1 MLGAIKYNLAN
12 LTNFNG
18 RDARQTFWYYV
29 LLIIVARFAASMAV
43 SIPMM
48 AGAIGS
54 AVSAAQQGSDPAAA
68 QAQMM
73 SQMSEFMPR
82 MMWFA
87 LAVGVITALLLVAS
101 FVRRLHDSD
110 LSGWW
115 AALPFALHAYA
126 LSQVPAQMDKAI
138 ALMNSISTSATPP
151 NPMTMMQGQGLMALV
166 TYLPLIIGVI
176 LAVRKSSEGA
186 NRFGDNPVSF

>member
-12 LTNFNG
+12 LANLNG

-29 LLIIVARFAASMAV
+29 LFVVVIRFIASMAI

-48 AGAIGS
+48 AGTIGS
-54 AVSAAQQGSDPAAA
+54 AVASAQQGADPAAA

-73 SQMSEFMPR
+73 GRMTEFLPR
-82 MMWFA
+82 MMWFGIII
-87 LAVGVITALLLVAS
+87 GVITALLLVAS

-115 AALPFALHAYA
+115 AALPLALHGYA
-126 LSQVPAQMDKAI
+126 LSQVPAQMGR
-138 ALMNSISTSATPP
+138 ALEIMSTAGSGTPP
-151 NPMTMMQGQGLMALV
+151 DPMVMMRGQGTMALV
-166 TYLPLIIGVI
+166 TWLPLIIGIV
-176 LAVRKSSEGA
+176 LAVRKSSEGP
-186 NRFGDNPVSF
+186 NRFGETSVSF